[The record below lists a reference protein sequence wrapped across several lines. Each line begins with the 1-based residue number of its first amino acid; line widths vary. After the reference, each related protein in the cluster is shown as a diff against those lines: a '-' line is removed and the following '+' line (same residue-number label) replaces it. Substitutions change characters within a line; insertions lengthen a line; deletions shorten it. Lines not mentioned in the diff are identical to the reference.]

1 MSVSEISEAII
12 PQDIE
17 LDASAL
23 IASEAT
29 DVSAAVDSLAADSVT
44 VDAVI
49 EEAVA
54 VDDVAVEAVAEIA
67 VATPEPIAE
76 VVAASV
82 VAVSEAVAPVAVAV
96 AAEPVATVAPVTVAY
111 APPAEAVHVSAPVE
125 SLAPVVV
132 ARPVLKPKVVTI
144 PAAAL
149 VSPPVA
155 APAVSVE
162 KVHGIEAEAPAEV
175 VNGFRKLGLCEAL
188 MAAIEE
194 SGYTTPTPIQEQTIT
209 LLLQGRD
216 MVGQAQTGSG
226 KTGAFALPLLQRIDL
241 NIKNPQV
248 LVLVPTRELAIQVAA
263 AFEKYAARMNQLRV
277 VAIYGGAAYQP
288 QLSQL
293 KRGVHV
299 VVGTPG
305 RVMDH
310 MNRGSL
316 NLTNLK
322 CLVLDEADEML
333 RMGFAESVEWVLT
346 QLPAER
352 QIALFS
358 ATMPDQIRRIAQQ
371 HLRNPAEVTIR
382 QKTATADTIRQR
394 FVVVGQFQK
403 EQALGRVLEAEAID
417 GVIVFVKLKCTTEP
431 LADFLNARGYKA
443 AALNG
448 DIAQAQR
455 ERIIEHLKSGK
466 LDIVVATDV
475 AARGLDVQRISHVI
489 NYDVPGDSEAYVHRI
504 GRTGRAGRS
513 GEAILFIHPKA
524 QRMLKSLEY
533 ATRQKIEPMDLPTNR
548 AINKH
553 RVSRFHARIIET
565 MEHPLADAM
574 GSIVEQFRRENP
586 EMPIEKIVASLA
598 VLANNGNPLLLK
610 EEMKQETFFEN
621 RGRDS
626 RDSRGPRDSR
636 DGGFQGRGGRTD
648 FSSNGPRYARS
659 PGDRGFRDDGPPR
672 EDRGFRDERG
682 PREDRGPRGP
692 RPGDENMET
701 FRIEIGHMHQ
711 VKPGNIVGAI
721 ANEAGIDSAQIG
733 RIEIFDEFSTVD
745 LPQGMPQEVFFAL
758 KKVWISGRQLKIA
771 KAEGAPAGSS
781 ARRPDRPDR
790 PFRPE
795 RSGRPSG
802 KPNNRSARS

>member
-1 MSVSEISEAII
+1 MSISEFTSEALN
-12 PQDIE
+12 PEALE
-17 LDASAL
+17 LDCSMGTT
-23 IASEAT
+23 SES
-29 DVSAAVDSLAADSVT
+29 D
-44 VDAVI
+44 
-49 EEAVA
+49 AVA
-54 VDDVAVEAVAEIA
+54 VLEVSAEFETASAENSLTEETIEEE
-67 VATPEPIAE
+67 TIAE
-76 VVAASV
+76 EDEIMSDEE
-82 VAVSEAVAPVAVAV
+82 SEDV
-96 AAEPVATVAPVTVAY
+96 ET
-111 APPAEAVHVSAPVE
+111 VE
-125 SLAPVVV
+125 S
-132 ARPVLKPKVVTI
+132 
-144 PAAAL
+144 
-149 VSPPVA
+149 
-155 APAVSVE
+155 AV
-162 KVHGIEAEAPAEV
+162 EV
-175 VNGFRKLGLCEAL
+175 VNGFRKLGLSEPL
-188 MAAIEE
+188 MRAIEE
-194 SGYTTPTPIQEQTIT
+194 SGYTTPTPIQEQTIA

-226 KTGAFALPLLQRIDL
+226 KTGAFALPLLQRISLD
-241 NIKNPQV
+241 IKQPQV

-263 AFEKYAARMNQLRV
+263 AFEKYAAKMNQLRV

-288 QLSQL
+288 QFSQL

-358 ATMPDQIRRIAQQ
+358 ATMPEPIRRIAQQ

-403 EQALGRVLEAEAID
+403 ELALGRVLEAEPID
-417 GVIVFVKLKCTTEP
+417 GVLVFVKLKSTTEP
-431 LADFLNARGYKA
+431 LCDFLNSRGYKA

-489 NYDVPGDSEAYVHRI
+489 NYDLPGDSEAYVHRI

-548 AINKH
+548 QINKH
-553 RVSRFHARIIET
+553 RVSKFHARIVET
-565 MEHPLADAM
+565 MTHPLADAM

-586 EMPIEKIVASLA
+586 EIPIEKIVAALA
-598 VLANNGNPLLLK
+598 VLANDGNPLLLK
-610 EEMKQETFFEN
+610 EELKQETFFEPRRRDE
-621 RGRDS
+621 RGPRS
-626 RDSRGPRDSR
+626 DSRGSR
-636 DGGFQGRGGRTD
+636 DGFQGRGTRTD
-648 FSSNGPRYARS
+648 FSTNGPRYARD
-659 PGDRGFRDDGPPR
+659 PGDRGFSSDRGPRDNGPRENGARDGGPPR
-672 EDRGFRDERG
+672 QERGFREEGSFRD
-682 PREDRGPRGP
+682 DRGSRSDRAPRGP

-701 FRIEIGHMHQ
+701 FRIEVGHMHQ

-771 KAEGAPAGSS
+771 KAEGVPSGGSPS
-781 ARRPDRPDR
+781 SDRRPER
-790 PFRPE
+790 PFRADRTGRKPGKRGV
-795 RSGRPSG
+795 RS
-802 KPNNRSARS
+802 

>member
-1 MSVSEISEAII
+1 MEQDHMSISEFTSEALN
-12 PQDIE
+12 PEALE
-17 LDASAL
+17 LDSSMGTT
-23 IASEAT
+23 SES
-29 DVSAAVDSLAADSVT
+29 D
-44 VDAVI
+44 
-49 EEAVA
+49 AVA
-54 VDDVAVEAVAEIA
+54 VLEVSAEFETASAENSLTEETIEEE
-67 VATPEPIAE
+67 TIAE
-76 VVAASV
+76 EDEIMSDEE
-82 VAVSEAVAPVAVAV
+82 SEDV
-96 AAEPVATVAPVTVAY
+96 EM
-111 APPAEAVHVSAPVE
+111 VE
-125 SLAPVVV
+125 S
-132 ARPVLKPKVVTI
+132 
-144 PAAAL
+144 
-149 VSPPVA
+149 
-155 APAVSVE
+155 AV
-162 KVHGIEAEAPAEV
+162 EV
-175 VNGFRKLGLCEAL
+175 VNGFRKLGLSEPL
-188 MAAIEE
+188 MRAIEE
-194 SGYTTPTPIQEQTIT
+194 SGYTTPTPIQEQTIA

-226 KTGAFALPLLQRIDL
+226 KTGAFALPLLQRISLD
-241 NIKNPQV
+241 IKQPQV

-263 AFEKYAARMNQLRV
+263 AFEKYAAKMNQLRV

-288 QLSQL
+288 QFSQL

-358 ATMPDQIRRIAQQ
+358 ATMPEPIRRIAQQ

-403 EQALGRVLEAEAID
+403 ELALGRVLEAEPID
-417 GVIVFVKLKCTTEP
+417 GVLVFVKLKSTTEP
-431 LADFLNARGYKA
+431 LCDFLNSRGYKA

-489 NYDVPGDSEAYVHRI
+489 NYDLPGDSEAYVHRI

-548 AINKH
+548 QINKH
-553 RVSRFHARIIET
+553 RVSKFHARIVET
-565 MEHPLADAM
+565 MTHPLADAM

-586 EMPIEKIVASLA
+586 EIPIEKVVAALA
-598 VLANNGNPLLLK
+598 VLANDGNPLLLK
-610 EEMKQETFFEN
+610 EELKQETFFEPRRRDE
-621 RGRDS
+621 RGPRS
-626 RDSRGPRDSR
+626 DSRGSR
-636 DGGFQGRGGRTD
+636 DGFQGRGTRTD
-648 FSSNGPRYARS
+648 FSTNGPRYARD
-659 PGDRGFRDDGPPR
+659 PGDRGFSSDRGPRDNGPRENGARDGGPPR
-672 EDRGFRDERG
+672 QERGFREEGSFRD
-682 PREDRGPRGP
+682 DRGSRSDRAPRGP

-701 FRIEIGHMHQ
+701 FRIEVGHMHQ

-771 KAEGAPAGSS
+771 KAEGVPSGGSPS
-781 ARRPDRPDR
+781 SDRRPER
-790 PFRPE
+790 PFRADRTGRKPGKRGV
-795 RSGRPSG
+795 RS
-802 KPNNRSARS
+802 

>member
-1 MSVSEISEAII
+1 MEFELMTVSEM
-12 PQDIE
+12 
-17 LDASAL
+17 
-23 IASEAT
+23 
-29 DVSAAVDSLAADSVT
+29 
-44 VDAVI
+44 
-49 EEAVA
+49 
-54 VDDVAVEAVAEIA
+54 
-67 VATPEPIAE
+67 
-76 VVAASV
+76 
-82 VAVSEAVAPVAVAV
+82 SEAVAPQELEPQADFSPV
-96 AAEPVATVAPVTVAY
+96 AATRVTEVIEPAHAESEVCEPAVCESAEDAPLESVVVPESAAVQEPTLEAPVIDASLAAAPVIQTPVVA
-111 APPAEAVHVSAPVE
+111 APVVVE
-125 SLAPVVV
+125 SLAPIVV
-132 ARPVLKPKVVTI
+132 ARPVLKPKVVAPVAVTPA
-144 PAAAL
+144 PAA
-149 VSPPVA
+149 PVA
-155 APAVSVE
+155 AAVES
-162 KVHGIEAEAPAEV
+162 AEV
-175 VNGFRKLGLCEAL
+175 GEPVNGFRKLGLSDAL
-188 MAAIEE
+188 MQAIEE
-194 SGYTTPTPIQEQTIT
+194 SGYTNPTPIQEQTIA
-209 LLLQGRD
+209 LLLAGRD

-226 KTGAFALPLLQRIDL
+226 KTGAFALPMLQRIDT
-241 NIKNPQV
+241 NIKHPQV

-263 AFEKYAARMNQLRV
+263 AFEKYAAKMSQLRV

-293 KRGVHV
+293 KRGVQV

-417 GVIVFVKLKCTTEP
+417 GVIIFVKLKCTTEP
-431 LADFLNARGYKA
+431 LADFLNSRGYKA

-455 ERIIEHLKSGK
+455 ERIIDHLKSGK

-489 NYDVPGDSEAYVHRI
+489 NYDLPGDSEAYVHRI

-533 ATRQKIEPMDLPTNR
+533 ATRQKIEPMELPSNR
-548 AINKH
+548 QINKH
-553 RVSRFHARIIET
+553 RVSKFHARITET

-574 GSIVEQFRRENP
+574 GSIVEQYRRENP
-586 EMPIEKIVASLA
+586 ETPIEKIVAALA

-626 RDSRGPRDSR
+626 RGPRDSRDARGPR
-636 DGGFQGRGGRTD
+636 DGGFQGRGTRTD
-648 FSSNGPRYARS
+648 FSTNGPRYARS

-672 EDRGFRDERG
+672 EDRGFRDERQFRDDRP

-701 FRIEIGHMHQ
+701 FRIEVGHMHQ

-771 KAEGAPAGSS
+771 KAEGMPTGDSS
-781 ARRPDRPDR
+781 PRRPDR

-795 RSGRPSG
+795 RNDRPGR
-802 KPNNRSARS
+802 KPGNRRVRS

>member
-1 MSVSEISEAII
+1 MSLSEVPDVVNLESAE
-12 PQDIE
+12 IE
-17 LDASAL
+17 SVV
-23 IASEAT
+23 E
-29 DVSAAVDSLAADSVT
+29 VT
-44 VDAVI
+44 VQAHVEDQNVEDQVMMEIAC
-49 EEAVA
+49 EAAEPVGSE
-54 VDDVAVEAVAEIA
+54 VVVETISEAVAE
-67 VATPEPIAE
+67 
-76 VVAASV
+76 
-82 VAVSEAVAPVAVAV
+82 
-96 AAEPVATVAPVTVAY
+96 
-111 APPAEAVHVSAPVE
+111 
-125 SLAPVVV
+125 VVV
-132 ARPVLKPKVVTI
+132 VEDPVRVVEDAVPVIKVVT
-144 PAAAL
+144 
-149 VSPPVA
+149 PP
-155 APAVSVE
+155 APAVQRVE
-162 KVHGIEAEAPAEV
+162 EPSETESIAEEDEIMGESETEIVEVDNAP
-175 VNGFRKLGLCEAL
+175 VNGFRKLGLSEPL
-188 MAAIEE
+188 MMAIEE
-194 SGYTTPTPIQEQTIT
+194 SGYTNPTPIQEQTIT

-226 KTGAFALPLLQRIDL
+226 KTGAFALPLLQRVEL
-241 NIKNPQV
+241 NVKQPQV

-263 AFEKYAARMNQLRV
+263 AFEKYSAKMNQLRV

-293 KRGVHV
+293 KRGVHI

-316 NLTNLK
+316 NLSSLK

-358 ATMPDQIRRIAQQ
+358 ATMPEPIRRIAQQ

-403 EQALGRVLEAEAID
+403 ELALGRVLEAEPID
-417 GVIVFVKLKCTTEP
+417 GVIVFVKLKSTTEP
-431 LADFLNARGYKA
+431 LCDFLNSRGYKA

-489 NYDVPGDSEAYVHRI
+489 NYDLPGDSEAYVHRI

-548 AINKH
+548 QINKN
-553 RVSRFHARIIET
+553 RVSKFHAKLVET
-565 MEHPLADAM
+565 MSHPLADAM

-586 EMPIEKIVASLA
+586 EIPIEKVVAALA
-598 VLANNGNPLLLK
+598 VLANDGNPLLLK
-610 EEMKQETFFEN
+610 EELKQETFFEPRRRDD
-621 RGRDS
+621 RGPRG
-626 RDSRGPRDSR
+626 DSRGPRD
-636 DGGFQGRGGRTD
+636 GFQGRGTRTD
-648 FSSNGPRYARS
+648 FSTNGPRYARD
-659 PGDRGFRDDGPPR
+659 PGDRGFGNDGGFRDDRGPRSEGSRGGDSRP
-672 EDRGFRDERG
+672 DRGFREERGGFRNDRG
-682 PREDRGPRGP
+682 PRPDRGPRGP

-701 FRIEIGHMHQ
+701 FRIEVGHMHQ

-733 RIEIFDEFSTVD
+733 RIEIFDDFSTVD
-745 LPQGMPQEVFFAL
+745 LPQGMPQEVFSAL
-758 KKVWISGRQLKIA
+758 KKVWVSGQQLKIA
-771 KAEGAPAGSS
+771 KAEGGGPSQSSS
-781 ARRPDRPDR
+781 ARRPDRPFRNDR
-790 PFRPE
+790 PNRKPRNGV
-795 RSGRPSG
+795 RS
-802 KPNNRSARS
+802 